1 MMNQDGQPLPQIE
14 QISGKRNS
22 GIGLHDSGCC
32 IFRWSASDAFSGSIL
47 ASAPT
52 KINPVLFPYKSIR
65 PGSAGGTCPR
75 TPPNVH

>member
-22 GIGLHDSGCC
+22 GIGLRDSACC
-32 IFRWSASDAFSGSIL
+32 IFRWPASDAFSGSIL

-52 KINPVLFPYKSIR
+52 KINPLAS
-65 PGSAGGTCPR
+65 
-75 TPPNVH
+75 